1 MASRPIKSIE
11 VILLLP
17 AFFNGVIC
25 LHFSFIFLRH
35 YLFIPITTKRPVL
48 TFYAIGKKQRIFSL
62 WLCFNKSL
70 FRNIPQSTTQSARTS
85 NCFPVLF
92 ASDDEEFNPFLSPTS
107 TQSSRV
113 INNNDHSNLANHKT
127 GGNDKPKLP
136 ILHQLSLEN
145 VSGLFVDYPQKVKIT
160 LNSYVLIRNFMM
172 TLYPPKL
179 VENKC
184 SGTSHGSSMARYE
197 KLHRAASSH
206 LIL

>member
-48 TFYAIGKKQRIFSL
+48 TFYAMGKKQRIFSP

-145 VSGLFVDYPQKVKIT
+145 GSGLSIYRLSAESKNHIKFLCSNTGFHDDFRFRET
-160 LNSYVLIRNFMM
+160 LKKLYCVPRNA
-172 TLYPPKL
+172 K
-179 VENKC
+179 
-184 SGTSHGSSMARYE
+184 
-197 KLHRAASSH
+197 
-206 LIL
+206 